1 MSATVKWDNRY
12 PTTTPQTIGK
22 LPKKPVVW
30 MGSVWLLMPDGELD
44 TRSWRS
50 NGPIT
55 CLQARTVLG
64 QLLDS
69 LISEHGKDAAVWSGF
84 SCKSR

>member
-1 MSATVKWDNRY
+1 MSALIKWDNRMPTVY
-12 PTTTPQTIGK
+12 PMTKGR

-30 MGSVWLLMPDGELD
+30 MGAIWLQIPGGELD

-55 CLQARTVLG
+55 CEQARTVLD
-64 QLLDS
+64 QLLTA
-69 LISEHGKDAAVWSGF
+69 LINEHGKDAAVWSGF
-84 SCKSR
+84 WCKSR